1 MAGSLTAS
9 HLDEAFAA
17 LGAMFTWHQDVEIL
31 IVGGAAGMITGALP
45 PERTTGDCDV
55 MRYEPAIVCT
65 AIEAAA
71 ERVAQQLGLPPK
83 WLNSDVQ
90 LRADAL
96 PQGWRSR
103 RIWVGTY
110 GRLTVYAISRLDL
123 IGMKFLAHRPADLE
137 DLTSLAVSREELEFV
152 NQYLR
157 ELPAQGTPPAEID
170 QAREYVNAWESKP

>member
-55 MRYEPAIVCT
+55 MRYDPPAVWAALEAT
-65 AIEAAA
+65 AQL
-71 ERVAQQLGLPPK
+71 VAQHLGLPPK

-137 DLTSLAVSREELEFV
+137 DLTSLGVIREELDFV

-157 ELPAQGTPPAEID
+157 ELPAQGTLPEEID
-170 QAREYVNAWESKP
+170 QAREYVNAWKSRP